1 MIAVSLN
8 IRDEIS
14 EKIMY
19 LIKSLPKQD
28 IQIVSYEK
36 IEEINPTTLAKDH
49 FDYMTQEEVDE
60 LDRMSQMVKCGNL
73 SEFQDFE
80 DLKNEIQNSSL

>member
-19 LIKSLPKQD
+19 FLKSLPKQD

-36 IEEINPTTLAKDH
+36 IEEINPTTLPKDN
-49 FDYMTQEEVDE
+49 FDYMTQEEIEE
-60 LDRMSQMVKCGNL
+60 LERMSRMVKDGNL

-80 DLKNEIQNSSL
+80 ELKNEIQNSSL

>member
-36 IEEINPTTLAKDH
+36 IEEINPTTLTKDH

-80 DLKNEIQNSSL
+80 DLKNEIQNSSF